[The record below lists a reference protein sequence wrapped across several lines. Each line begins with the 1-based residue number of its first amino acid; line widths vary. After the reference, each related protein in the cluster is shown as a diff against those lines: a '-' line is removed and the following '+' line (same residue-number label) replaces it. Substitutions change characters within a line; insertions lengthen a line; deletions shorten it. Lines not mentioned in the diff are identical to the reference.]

1 MYVYKLL
8 KQFYVLFKRKF
19 YRFVQRLF
27 LIIITCP
34 NSIVR
39 LTSLYFIPLDS
50 GGLCHQVSIPSTANS
65 GDAFYRVSWDR
76 ICRNTIKKNVK
87 KCI

>member
-65 GDAFYRVSWDR
+65 GG
-76 ICRNTIKKNVK
+76 
-87 KCI
+87 CILSGLVGSHLSQYYKEER